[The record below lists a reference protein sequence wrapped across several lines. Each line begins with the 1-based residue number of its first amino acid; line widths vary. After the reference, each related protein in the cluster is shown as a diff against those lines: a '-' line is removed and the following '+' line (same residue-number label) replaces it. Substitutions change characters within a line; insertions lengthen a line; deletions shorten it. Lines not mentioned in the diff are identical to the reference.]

1 MKGLLIYFDI
11 IPGKQEEF
19 ERAAAIHVNNVRK
32 RDPTYYLYSL
42 AKIKGSDTRYVF
54 VQRFES
60 WETQMAHRTYDYVLE
75 AMPAMDACIA
85 GPPTIEELDIVD

>member
-1 MKGLLIYFDI
+1 MKGMLIYFDI

-19 ERAAAIHVNNVRK
+19 ERAAAVHVNNICE
-32 RDPTYYLYSL
+32 RDPSYSLYSL
-42 AKIKGSDTRYVF
+42 AKVRGSEARYVF

-75 AMPAMDACIA
+75 AMAAMDPCIA
-85 GPPTIEELDIVD
+85 GPPTIEELEILD

>member
-1 MKGLLIYFDI
+1 MKGMLIYFDI

-19 ERAAAIHVNNVRK
+19 ERATKVHINNIRE
-32 RDPTYYLYSL
+32 RDPSYFLYSL
-42 AKIKGSDTRYVF
+42 AKIKDSETRYVL

-60 WETQMAHRTYDYVLE
+60 WETQQAHQTYDYVLE

-85 GPPTIEELDIVD
+85 GPPKVELLDIID